1 MGRHEYTTEMRS
13 EPASAKKQSKV
24 FWDRVGDHIRSTE
37 VPASLATINCLIH
50 FKISLTG
57 PQSVK
62 SWRLINT
69 EYVLQHYRFPLSAHW
84 RLAIRAVCTSSAK
97 KENHSLLAVENVFFQ
112 HFIKNSNAQLSGGVE
127 IKKLSLSPIAFTSSD
142 LFRRKHF
149 DDKGWKRIE

>member
-97 KENHSLLAVENVFFQ
+97 KENHSLLAVENVFFSAFHKKFECAAFRWSWNQ
-112 HFIKNSNAQLSGGVE
+112 KAFLEPNSLHVLGFVSQ
-127 IKKLSLSPIAFTSSD
+127 KTFW
-142 LFRRKHF
+142 R
-149 DDKGWKRIE
+149 